1 MSTQHLILKTITP
14 ETFDS
19 QSQTLGILTFDFMDK
34 TLTCNHSLESCGAV
48 LYCGVVCSFK
58 FYPVC
63 NFGKFINFG
72 LGSVSEVKVLSSNYD
87 QVTFPLAT
95 SIAFTIRGVMRMK
108 DEVSIFQ
115 QLPPTT
121 FMMCV

>member
-1 MSTQHLILKTITP
+1 M
-14 ETFDS
+14 
-19 QSQTLGILTFDFMDK
+19 
-34 TLTCNHSLESCGAV
+34 ESCRAV
-48 LYCGVVCSFK
+48 LYCGAVCSFK

-87 QVTFPLAT
+87 QVTFPLAI

-108 DEVSIFQ
+108 VEVSILQ
-115 QLPPTT
+115 QLLPTT
-121 FMMCV
+121 FMMCA